1 MELGR
6 RNGLQYAQQVE
17 HVRTDSL
24 RLSELPDDDEVVG
37 DELLVTH
44 NPQDIDN
51 FTGLT

>member
-6 RNGLQYAQQVE
+6 RNGLQYAEQVE

-24 RLSELPDDDEVVG
+24 RLSELPDTDHVG
-37 DELLVTH
+37 DDLLTTH